1 MGMSKLIAENYIV
14 QLSQKSGTQ
23 FSITRFGNIMGS
35 NGSVLPLFKKQ
46 LDSGLPLT
54 LTSETASRYFIDKYK
69 ACNLILK
76 IATFNKLEGQIF
88 TFNMGDP
95 IKLMDLANCV
105 IDCFPEKKEAVEIK
119 ITGLRTGEKH
129 HEEII
134 SKNELLSA
142 TTDIEI
148 FIAFSNTALNE

>member
-1 MGMSKLIAENYIV
+1 M
-14 QLSQKSGTQ
+14 
-23 FSITRFGNIMGS
+23 
-35 NGSVLPLFKKQ
+35 
-46 LDSGLPLT
+46 DSGLPLT

-142 TTDIEI
+142 TTDKDIFRVTRKDEKIVENIDWNKLLNIIPYQSPQEI
-148 FIAFSNTALNE
+148 KKILLNWFKLFPFAKKLPPN